1 MKKTSTT
8 NILAKIFKKTPEK
21 KVKKKT
27 KPKVA
32 KKSTP
37 PKAKVVKKNIP
48 VKKTKTKKVTA
59 TKIKKNLKTVSKKAA
74 PEKVE
79 IKTDNLR
86 ISKSNE
92 VKPEIKKVKKQETEK
107 REYKVKD
114 YVVYPKHGVGQITEF
129 KKINI
134 GGIDVETYVLKFEK
148 DKANGMVPVNK
159 QSHLR
164 PLATINQV
172 NKCISI
178 LKSKPK
184 IKRSMW
190 SRRAQEYEAKISSGK
205 IYELAE
211 VVRDLNKGDDLM
223 VDQSYSERQLFEK
236 AYERIL
242 SEFQIVMGVS
252 LEDTQK
258 KLDKALKR
266 NLEGQPKTIAA
277 PTKIKDPAADPDAD
291 SVQITDTEN
300 LTSGDQ
306 LQAVERVLKR
316 TRGIASY
323 EIISEKKLIGLLE
336 PWLGTGNVTADLP
349 IPVMIDVILNPE
361 KRFNEKG
368 LRIELSAVA
377 PGAKLDTHGRWRQ
390 NLERGLQT
398 MRILAGLILMLV
410 TIATATVI
418 IFATRAGLGTNKETV
433 EVLHLIGAHDKF
445 ISRQFERQFLTL
457 SLLSCIIGYGA
468 AAGIFHMLFILM
480 TDMEDM
486 QFYLLLLGVPFL
498 SILMTWLI
506 IRNFVIRT
514 LAKAL

>member
-8 NILAKIFKKTPEK
+8 NILAKIFKKNPIK
-21 KVKKKT
+21 KVKKKVSI
-27 KPKVA
+27 KGI
-32 KKSTP
+32 KKS
-37 PKAKVVKKNIP
+37 KSKVVKKNTF
-48 VKKTKTKKVTA
+48 KTKPKTAKFKVV
-59 TKIKKNLKTVSKKAA
+59 KSNLKNKLKTSSKSSVPGKA
-74 PEKVE
+74 EV
-79 IKTDNLR
+79 TNNLR

-164 PLATINQV
+164 HLATINQV

-184 IKRSMW
+184 IRRSMW

-242 SEFQIVMGVS
+242 SEFKIVLDVS

-266 NLEGQPKTIAA
+266 NLEAQAIAV
-277 PTKIKDPAADPDAD
+277 PTKLIEPDTSAAQTEPTTT
-291 SVQITDTEN
+291 TDTEN
-300 LTSGDQ
+300 
-306 LQAVERVLKR
+306 
-316 TRGIASY
+316 
-323 EIISEKKLIGLLE
+323 
-336 PWLGTGNVTADLP
+336 
-349 IPVMIDVILNPE
+349 
-361 KRFNEKG
+361 
-368 LRIELSAVA
+368 
-377 PGAKLDTHGRWRQ
+377 
-390 NLERGLQT
+390 
-398 MRILAGLILMLV
+398 
-410 TIATATVI
+410 
-418 IFATRAGLGTNKETV
+418 
-433 EVLHLIGAHDKF
+433 
-445 ISRQFERQFLTL
+445 
-457 SLLSCIIGYGA
+457 
-468 AAGIFHMLFILM
+468 
-480 TDMEDM
+480 
-486 QFYLLLLGVPFL
+486 
-498 SILMTWLI
+498 
-506 IRNFVIRT
+506 
-514 LAKAL
+514 

>member
-1 MKKTSTT
+1 MKSIKMKKISTT
-8 NILAKIFKKTPEK
+8 NILTKIFKKTSEKKTKKKSVTKVTKKPKIKAVK
-21 KVKKKT
+21 KVKVVKKI
-27 KPKVA
+27 KAVKKV
-32 KKSTP
+32 
-37 PKAKVVKKNIP
+37 KVVKKNTTK
-48 VKKTKTKKVTA
+48 VKK
-59 TKIKKNLKTVSKKAA
+59 N
-74 PEKVE
+74 
-79 IKTDNLR
+79 IKTAVAKSIAQKTETKNDNLR
-86 ISKSNE
+86 ISKNNE

-107 REYKVKD
+107 KEFKAKD

-242 SEFQIVMGVS
+242 SEFQIVMDVS

-266 NLEGQPKTIAA
+266 NLEGQAKAIVTHAKPVNPETSSEAE
-277 PTKIKDPAADPDAD
+277 PVADN
-291 SVQITDTEN
+291 EN
-300 LTSGDQ
+300 L
-306 LQAVERVLKR
+306 
-316 TRGIASY
+316 
-323 EIISEKKLIGLLE
+323 
-336 PWLGTGNVTADLP
+336 
-349 IPVMIDVILNPE
+349 
-361 KRFNEKG
+361 
-368 LRIELSAVA
+368 
-377 PGAKLDTHGRWRQ
+377 KLD
-390 NLERGLQT
+390 
-398 MRILAGLILMLV
+398 
-410 TIATATVI
+410 
-418 IFATRAGLGTNKETV
+418 
-433 EVLHLIGAHDKF
+433 
-445 ISRQFERQFLTL
+445 
-457 SLLSCIIGYGA
+457 
-468 AAGIFHMLFILM
+468 
-480 TDMEDM
+480 
-486 QFYLLLLGVPFL
+486 
-498 SILMTWLI
+498 
-506 IRNFVIRT
+506 
-514 LAKAL
+514 